1 MDRSFLTD
9 KNVVAASRKFVCI
22 RLATYEDKS
31 ESQFLKRLYVGRSGQ
46 MENTTFAILSPN
58 AKRTIVSAGRG
69 PFRAFRDANEM
80 ARQMNT
86 ISSKFTNE
94 GHVGSALPT
103 MKSVEL
109 ALNVAASDNLPLIIT
124 VNDSSGEFEKS
135 LLDTVWQTSY
145 AGQFVFAEAK
155 KASDLNPVP
164 GAEFTTGL
172 LVVEPDQF
180 GVVGTT
186 KAHFSTPPTEMEL
199 LKTLQ
204 KIVADHPRKTKN
216 HRNHTQLGIR
226 LGMDWQTAIPVTDRQ
241 SIQAKKRARGI
252 R

>member
-58 AKRTIVSAGRG
+58 AKRTLVSAGRG

-94 GHVGSALPT
+94 GHVGSVLPT

-109 ALNVAASDNLPLIIT
+109 ALN
-124 VNDSSGEFEKS
+124 
-135 LLDTVWQTSY
+135 
-145 AGQFVFAEAK
+145 
-155 KASDLNPVP
+155 
-164 GAEFTTGL
+164 
-172 LVVEPDQF
+172 
-180 GVVGTT
+180 
-186 KAHFSTPPTEMEL
+186 
-199 LKTLQ
+199 
-204 KIVADHPRKTKN
+204 
-216 HRNHTQLGIR
+216 
-226 LGMDWQTAIPVTDRQ
+226 
-241 SIQAKKRARGI
+241 
-252 R
+252 